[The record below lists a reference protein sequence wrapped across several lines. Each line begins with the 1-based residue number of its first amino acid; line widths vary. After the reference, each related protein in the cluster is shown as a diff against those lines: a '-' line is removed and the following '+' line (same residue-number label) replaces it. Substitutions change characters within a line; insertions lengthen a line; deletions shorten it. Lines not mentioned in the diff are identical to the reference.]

1 MSISKKL
8 PFGIH
13 SILADDPSSLI
24 SSNSMGCESNA
35 FIIFPI
41 PSIYKS
47 FSTFPYSV
55 HDLSKIFNE
64 TSEENSNRTLNI
76 SILNKIGSQSQNYFH
91 NNVTQHTR
99 RERCFRKIGHPY
111 QKRTAPKN
119 KKPRTSFSK
128 KQLALL
134 ERRFINQKYLAS
146 TERAS
151 LASELDMSDTQV
163 KTWFQN
169 RRTKWRRQEA
179 EDREYDD
186 KINAQLATSCPKCF
200 FARPDI
206 IL

>member
-1 MSISKKL
+1 MKHKMLVTFCFETNEWKFHHSAWPLNNLLLHCHSISIFIVWIILISRKARKDSFNSLIMASRNMSISKKL

-76 SILNKIGSQSQNYFH
+76 SILNKIGSQSQNYFL
-91 NNVTQHTR
+91 
-99 RERCFRKIGHPY
+99 Y
-111 QKRTAPKN
+111 
-119 KKPRTSFSK
+119 
-128 KQLALL
+128 
-134 ERRFINQKYLAS
+134 
-146 TERAS
+146 
-151 LASELDMSDTQV
+151 
-163 KTWFQN
+163 
-169 RRTKWRRQEA
+169 
-179 EDREYDD
+179 
-186 KINAQLATSCPKCF
+186 
-200 FARPDI
+200 
-206 IL
+206 